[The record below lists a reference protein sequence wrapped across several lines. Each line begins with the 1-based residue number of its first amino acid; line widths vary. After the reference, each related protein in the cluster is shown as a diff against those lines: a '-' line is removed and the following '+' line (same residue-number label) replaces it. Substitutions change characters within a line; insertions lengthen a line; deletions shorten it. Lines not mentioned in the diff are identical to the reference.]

1 MLKYTHTKIA
11 CYIGYVVQAIACS
24 FISLIFVILQETYNI
39 SYEKL
44 GRLMFVCF
52 AVQIFVD
59 LISIHL
65 VKIMGYRR
73 LAILSQLFAAV
84 GFASLGFFPKIM
96 PAYTGLTVSVCLYS
110 VGSGLIEVIISPIVE
125 YLPTKNKSGNMALL
139 HSFFCWGNVFIVIAT
154 TLMIKFMGKGCW
166 GIISLIWALIPLTV
180 MVMFTVVPIVEP
192 KNNGSGSIKVLFN
205 SPAFYLMLVIMFLAG
220 AGEISASNWMSVFAE
235 QSLGFPKLVGDLVGP
250 CLFAVCMGTGRVLF
264 SFFGDK
270 VSMKK
275 VLMIFSFLTILFYLV
290 MSLGKNQIVSL
301 IAGAFVG
308 LGVSVMWPGI
318 LSLCSAR
325 FPTGSTAMF
334 ALLAMFGDFG
344 CSFGPWM
351 TGMVADRY
359 NLNTGFLIATAFP
372 LLMFIILIFMNKNK
386 EKKK

>member
-1 MLKYTHTKIA
+1 
-11 CYIGYVVQAIACS
+11 
-24 FISLIFVILQETYNI
+24 
-39 SYEKL
+39 
-44 GRLMFVCF
+44 
-52 AVQIFVD
+52 
-59 LISIHL
+59 
-65 VKIMGYRR
+65 
-73 LAILSQLFAAV
+73 
-84 GFASLGFFPKIM
+84 
-96 PAYTGLTVSVCLYS
+96 
-110 VGSGLIEVIISPIVE
+110 
-125 YLPTKNKSGNMALL
+125 
-139 HSFFCWGNVFIVIAT
+139 
-154 TLMIKFMGKGCW
+154 
-166 GIISLIWALIPLTV
+166 
-180 MVMFTVVPIVEP
+180 
-192 KNNGSGSIKVLFN
+192 
-205 SPAFYLMLVIMFLAG
+205 
-220 AGEISASNWMSVFAE
+220 
-235 QSLGFPKLVGDLVGP
+235 
-250 CLFAVCMGTGRVLF
+250 
-264 SFFGDK
+264 
-270 VSMKK
+270 
-275 VLMIFSFLTILFYLV
+275 